1 MESFRSNSSK
11 NDIVDVN
18 TLNESQIDKFVQD
31 AEKNVDME
39 SLRVL
44 LTVRTLFFSAFVREF
59 TSTHTHSQNVHV
71 LKLHMYLFVYFFVS
85 MIERR

>member
-44 LTVRTLFFSAFVREF
+44 LTVRTLFFSAFAREF
-59 TSTHTHSQNVHV
+59 TSTHTHTV
-71 LKLHMYLFVYFFVS
+71 KTYMYSSYTCTYS
-85 MIERR
+85 STSSCQ